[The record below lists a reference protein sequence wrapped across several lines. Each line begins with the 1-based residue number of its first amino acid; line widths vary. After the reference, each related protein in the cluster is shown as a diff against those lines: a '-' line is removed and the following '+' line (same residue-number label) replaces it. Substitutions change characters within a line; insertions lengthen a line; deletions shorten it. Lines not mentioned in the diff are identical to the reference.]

1 MVQLVDPHLILTEKK
16 IITKGPTP
24 TPISIPIPT
33 LNPMLKPGPGQI
45 YDTIKSNYKYF
56 ILLGALILFI
66 IAIMLTNQIPKL
78 NQLFNGL
85 LRGFAIYCE
94 DLPIQYLLYI
104 QELTQKGK
112 LSFVF
117 SPLLTLALSLPLSKG
132 STPQAEAKFLLIFFL
147 GAINHIDSRAKIVP
161 HIL

>member
-78 NQLFNGL
+78 NHNA
-85 LRGFAIYCE
+85 R
-94 DLPIQYLLYI
+94 
-104 QELTQKGK
+104 
-112 LSFVF
+112 
-117 SPLLTLALSLPLSKG
+117 
-132 STPQAEAKFLLIFFL
+132 
-147 GAINHIDSRAKIVP
+147 
-161 HIL
+161 